1 LLLFASSATL
11 SLKDDG
17 SLQGGSEEV
26 LPDLVELTLPQCGQ
40 RMLAAPRLYTSM
52 VKQPPQASSDMSGPA
67 GIMHRWLV
75 GYLVFCCEN

>member
-1 LLLFASSATL
+1 LLLFASSTL
-11 SLKDDG
+11 SLQDDG
-17 SLQGGSEEV
+17 SLKGGNEEV

-52 VKQPPQASSDMSGPA
+52 VKQPPQTSSDMSGPA

-75 GYLVFCCEN
+75 GWLLGYSA